1 MVTSDNHPTALAASQ
16 RTSLSKRVRRETFVG
31 WLFVLPALLMYAV
44 FVLVP
49 LLLTI
54 LYSFYRWNGVTAAT
68 WVGLKNYAT
77 VFQVPDLP

>member
-1 MVTSDNHPTALAASQ
+1 MPAPSKSANDIYDDSQIIALWLSQ
-16 RTSLSKRVRRETFVG
+16 SPGGSSSNAQVRRETIIG

-54 LYSFYRWNGVTAAT
+54 HVLVLIAG
-68 WVGLKNYAT
+68 T
-77 VFQVPDLP
+77 VSVQ